1 MTPMTDA
8 PDPSAPLKQRLTDG
22 AVALVDDDEHIAR
35 ALELWLQV
43 SALSPSLHL
52 SAESLLESLQL
63 HEGQVWVPVT
73 TLDESPTRWA
83 PLVAAVMDLNL
94 TGINGFELARR
105 LRELAPQVPLVVITA
120 ATDEDLARHGAIP
133 DGVVCLRKPFRLD
146 ELERVLNA
154 D

>member
-1 MTPMTDA
+1 MTNA
-8 PDPSAPLKQRLTDG
+8 PEASAPLSNRLADG

-43 SALSPSLHL
+43 SSLSPSLHL
-52 SAESLLESLQL
+52 SAESLLESLQI
-63 HEGQVWVPVT
+63 HEGQAWVPVT
-73 TLDESPTRWA
+73 SLDETPVRWA

-105 LRELAPQVPLVVITA
+105 LRELAPEVPLVVITA
-120 ATDEDLARHGAIP
+120 ASDEDLERHGPAP
-133 DGVVCLRKPFRLD
+133 QGVVCLRKPFRLD

-154 D
+154 I